1 MHCTHC
7 GHEAGT
13 EARFCRDCGQ
23 PLEAPVLGEADFYKA
38 AIGPNNTAYYLQRF
52 AEFDRRGKAG
62 IGWHWP
68 AFLVTFYWLLY
79 RKMWLNAFLYWL
91 SPYVLMVPFFVLV
104 ALLGDDQAGVVV
116 FVVGYVLYIAAFML
130 LPPLFGDALYYR
142 HCKAKIAEVRQAGG
156 SPERQLGELAGKGGT
171 SNVAIFIL
179 LGFGLLM
186 MLAVLAA
193 IAIPAYQDY
202 TVRAKIAQ
210 GLETAAEAKLAVAE
224 TYAAT
229 GAVPADNAQAGYVF
243 EVASPEV
250 SDIRIEPDGVVRV
263 QMAVDPIDGGS
274 LVLEPSEGA
283 DGSIEWTC
291 SSPDIEG
298 RYLPSTCRE

>member
-23 PLEAPVLGEADFYKA
+23 PLEAPAIGDADFYKA

-68 AFLVTFYWLLY
+68 AFFITFYWLLY
-79 RKMWLNAFLYWL
+79 RKMWLNAFLYWI
-91 SPYVLMVPFFVLV
+91 SPYVLMVPLV
-104 ALLGDDQAGVVV
+104 AAMALAGNEDAGVAV
-116 FVVGYVLYIAAFML
+116 FAAGYLLYIAAFML
-130 LPPLFGDALYYR
+130 LPPLFGNALYYR
-142 HCKAKIAEVRQAGG
+142 HCKAKIAEAKQAGG

-179 LGFGLLM
+179 LGFGVLM
-186 MLAVLAA
+186 MLAILAA
-193 IAIPAYQDY
+193 IAVPAYQDY

-243 EVASPEV
+243 EAVAPEV
-250 SDIRIEPDGVVRV
+250 RDIRVEQGGVVRV
-263 QMAVDPIDGGS
+263 QMAVDPIDGGT
-274 LVLEPSEGA
+274 LMLEPSEGA
-283 DGSIEWTC
+283 VEWRC
-291 SSPDIEG
+291 YSPDIES

>member
-23 PLEAPVLGEADFYKA
+23 PLEAPAFGDADFYKA

-68 AFLVTFYWLLY
+68 AFFITFYWLLY
-79 RKMWLNAFLYWL
+79 RKMWLNAFLYWI
-91 SPYVLMVPFFVLV
+91 SPYVLMVPLV
-104 ALLGDDQAGVVV
+104 AAMALAGNEDAGVAV
-116 FVVGYVLYIAAFML
+116 FAAGYLLYIAAFML
-130 LPPLFGDALYYR
+130 LPPLFGNALYYR
-142 HCKAKIAEVRQAGG
+142 HCKAKIAEAKQAGG

-179 LGFGLLM
+179 LGFGVLM
-186 MLAVLAA
+186 MLAILAA
-193 IAIPAYQDY
+193 IAVPAYQDY

-243 EVASPEV
+243 EAVAPEV
-250 SDIRIEPDGVVRV
+250 RDIRVEQGGVVRV
-263 QMAVDPIDGGS
+263 QMAVDPIDGGT
-274 LVLEPSEGA
+274 LMLEPSEGA
-283 DGSIEWTC
+283 VEWRC
-291 SSPDIEG
+291 YSPDIES

>member
-91 SPYVLMVPFFVLV
+91 SPYVLMVPFFVVV
-104 ALLGDDQAGVVV
+104 ALLGDEDAGVVV
-116 FVVGYVLYIAAFML
+116 FIVGYVLYIAAFML

-243 EVASPEV
+243 EAASPEV
-250 SDIRIEPDGVVRV
+250 SDIRIEQGGVVRV

-274 LVLEPSEGA
+274 IVLEPSEGA
-283 DGSIEWTC
+283 DGAVEWRC
-291 SSPDIEG
+291 YSPDIEG

>member
-130 LPPLFGDALYYR
+130 LPPLFGDAL
-142 HCKAKIAEVRQAGG
+142 
-156 SPERQLGELAGKGGT
+156 
-171 SNVAIFIL
+171 
-179 LGFGLLM
+179 
-186 MLAVLAA
+186 
-193 IAIPAYQDY
+193 
-202 TVRAKIAQ
+202 
-210 GLETAAEAKLAVAE
+210 
-224 TYAAT
+224 
-229 GAVPADNAQAGYVF
+229 
-243 EVASPEV
+243 
-250 SDIRIEPDGVVRV
+250 PD
-263 QMAVDPIDGGS
+263 
-274 LVLEPSEGA
+274 
-283 DGSIEWTC
+283 
-291 SSPDIEG
+291 
-298 RYLPSTCRE
+298 

>member
-7 GHEAGT
+7 GQAAGT
-13 EARFCRDCGQ
+13 EARFCRHCGQ
-23 PLEAPVLGEADFYKA
+23 PLEAPAIGEADFYKA
-38 AIGPNNTAYYLQRF
+38 AIGPNNTAHYLQRF

-62 IGWHWP
+62 MGWHWP
-68 AFLVTFYWLLY
+68 AFFVTFYWLLY
-79 RKMWLNAFLYWL
+79 RKMWLNAFLYWI
-91 SPYVLMVPFFVLV
+91 SPYVLMVPFFVVV
-104 ALLGDDQAGVVV
+104 ALLGDEDAGVAV
-116 FVVGYVLYIAAFML
+116 FAVGYVLYIAAFML

-142 HCKAKIAEVRQAGG
+142 HCKAKIAEAKQAGG

-186 MLAVLAA
+186 MLGILAA

-202 TVRAKIAQ
+202 TVRAKISE
-210 GLETAAEAKLAVAE
+210 GMNAASAAKLAVAE

-243 EVASPEV
+243 DAAAPAVR
-250 SDIRIEPDGVVRV
+250 DIRVEQGGVVRV
-263 QMAVDPIDGGS
+263 LMAVEPVDGGA
-274 LVLEPSEGA
+274 LVLQPSEGA

-291 SSPDIEG
+291 FSPDIEKK
-298 RYLPSTCRE
+298 YLPASCRE

>member
-23 PLEAPVLGEADFYKA
+23 PLEAPAIGDADFYKA

-68 AFLVTFYWLLY
+68 AFFITFYWLLY
-79 RKMWLNAFLYWL
+79 RKMWLNAFLYWI
-91 SPYVLMVPFFVLV
+91 SPYVLMVPLV
-104 ALLGDDQAGVVV
+104 AAMALAGNEDAGVAV
-116 FVVGYVLYIAAFML
+116 FAAGYLLYIAAFML
-130 LPPLFGDALYYR
+130 LPPLFGNALYYR
-142 HCKAKIAEVRQAGG
+142 HCKAKIAEAKQAGG

-179 LGFGLLM
+179 LGFGVLM
-186 MLAVLAA
+186 MLAILAA
-193 IAIPAYQDY
+193 IAVPAYQDY

-243 EVASPEV
+243 EAVAPEV
-250 SDIRIEPDGVVRV
+250 RDIRVEQGGVVRV
-263 QMAVDPIDGGS
+263 QMAVDPIDGGT
-274 LVLEPSEGA
+274 LMLEPSEGA
-283 DGSIEWTC
+283 VEWRC
-291 SSPDIEG
+291 YSPDIKS